1 MLPQIFT
8 KFHIN
13 PSDVSGPMLR
23 GPMHRHM
30 TSLMLFVLCIVTII
44 IYIHQQIHKIYV
56 L

>member
-8 KFHIN
+8 KFHKN
-13 PSDVSGPMLR
+13 PSDLSGPVLR
-23 GPMHRHM
+23 GPMHRLM

-44 IYIHQQIHKIYV
+44 VYIHQQIHKNYV